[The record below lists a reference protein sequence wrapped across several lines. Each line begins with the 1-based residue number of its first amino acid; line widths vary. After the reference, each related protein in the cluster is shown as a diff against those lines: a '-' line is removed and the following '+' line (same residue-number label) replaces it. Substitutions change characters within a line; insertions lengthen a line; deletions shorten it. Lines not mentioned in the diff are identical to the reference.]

1 MILKN
6 IRKIICICSSL
17 ILTSSLMACS
27 TVKDK
32 AASTNDVTKVKF
44 TDFSKDISADRIFST
59 IEKLSAKDDARITG
73 FDGEKDAA
81 AYISKQFKDIGL
93 SVEDQEFPV
102 TAFKCDNAGLKINSP
117 ESKAITTKVL
127 TFSKETPKEGLS
139 SEVVFGNMGTQEDL
153 EKAKVKGKFVVIE
166 RGGETFRNKTER
178 AALLGAVGVIF
189 FDPNSEEAVSAT
201 LVQPSAIPAVAISK
215 TDGEYINSII
225 SSGKS
230 VKAALNVDSECID
243 SKSNN
248 IIATLKS
255 KKKSAKTIVVGAH
268 YDGVDTPAANDNAS
282 GISTI
287 IEAAR
292 VLSKEKLDCNI
303 RFIAFGAEEIGL
315 VGSDYYVK
323 SLNYTDLKNII
334 AMINADMV
342 GVGDKLC
349 VYTMNK
355 YDSSLAA
362 DLAVSCMNQ
371 FKYAN
376 TRDISDRSDHVAF
389 ETAGIP
395 VVFIDYGPDNNY
407 HTDRDTADKIKK
419 GDLSNTCN
427 VIASMCDE
435 ISRNPKIFL
444 K

>member
-1 MILKN
+1 MKN

-32 AASTNDVTKVKF
+32 AASTNDVTNVKF

-117 ESKAITTKVL
+117 ESKTITTKVL

-139 SEVVFGNMGTQEDL
+139 LEVVFGNMGTQEDL
-153 EKAKVKGKFVVIE
+153 EKAKVKGKLVVIE

-178 AALLGAVGVIF
+178 ASSLGAAGVIF
-189 FDPNSEEAVSAT
+189 FDPDSEDIVSAT
-201 LVQPSAIPAVAISK
+201 LVQPSTIPAVAISK

-230 VKAALNVDSECID
+230 VKAALKVDSKCID
-243 SKSNN
+243 SKSSN

-292 VLSKEKLDCNI
+292 VLSKKKLDCNI

-419 GDLSNTCN
+419 EDLSNTCN

-435 ISRNPKIFL
+435 ISKNPARFSE
-444 K
+444 